1 MKILDRYIA
10 RHFLWGYA
18 IAFSVLVGMRIVIDL
33 FVNLDEFAEHTDK
46 GMWEVFRHTTTYY
59 AIHTT
64 LYFREFAGVITVVA
78 AAFSLGKLV
87 RSNELIAIMASGV
100 SLKRIVAPIL
110 VMALILTGV
119 AVVNQEILIPRF
131 SADLVRHRDQIA
143 GEDYYLAW
151 FLADRNDSL
160 ICGRF
165 VTGEATFHDVTII
178 TRQPMR
184 ERPGISEVT
193 GHIQADKAVYNR
205 ATRAWD
211 LENGQFISADDNQ
224 GIEQRTQ
231 YQAEGLIPRDI
242 PVLVMADDKS
252 MLSWRQLGDLIA
264 HNPRD
269 IAQIY
274 SQKNFRITEHL
285 INLVILL
292 VSLPVLLVRDP
303 RSMKSAVMV
312 SFGLTAACMVVT
324 FGCKMLATEDTI
336 FRSLTPEFWAWLP
349 VFIFVPVA
357 FIELD
362 TMKT

>member
-10 RHFLWGYA
+10 RHFVWGYA

-46 GMWEVFRHTTTYY
+46 GMWQVFRHTATYY

-64 LYFREFAGVITVVA
+64 LYFREFAGMITVVA

-110 VMALILTGV
+110 AMSILLTGL

-131 SADLVRHRDQIA
+131 SADLVRHRDQVA
-143 GEDYYLAW
+143 GEDFYAAW
-151 FLADRNDSL
+151 FLTDRNNSL
-160 ICGRF
+160 ICGSF
-165 VTGEATFHDVTII
+165 VTGESAFHDITII
-178 TRQPMR
+178 TRRPMR

-193 GHIQADKAVYNR
+193 GHIQADKAVYNP

-211 LENGQFISADDNQ
+211 LENGLFIPADDEK
-224 GIEQRTQ
+224 GPEPRTE
-231 YQAEGLIPRDI
+231 YRADGLVPRDI

-252 MLSWRQLGDLIA
+252 LLSWRQLGDLIA

-274 SQKNFRITEHL
+274 SQKNFRITEHI

-303 RSMKSAVMV
+303 RTMKNAVMV

-324 FGCKMLATEDTI
+324 FGCKMLATEDAV